1 MKKTHTFF
9 TFVTLC
15 TGIIGFA
22 GANTPANTPG
32 QTTIQTTVSVPSM
45 LDINDEYTYIVQK
58 INAEMDVIMAEC
70 SALGLK
76 KPEFLTGKQDSNTGR
91 PSSGGDDNSS
101 SGDATP
107 GDSTNNDDEIV
118 FQL

>member
-1 MKKTHTFF
+1 MPRKQNTHITMQRDRGLFVKKTHAFF

-22 GANTPANTPG
+22 RATTPG

-45 LDINDEYTYIVQK
+45 LDINDEYTYIVKK
-58 INAEMDVIMAEC
+58 IDAEMDVIMAEC

-76 KPEFLTGKQDSNTGR
+76 KPEFLTSTLQQNT
-91 PSSGGDDNSS
+91 DYC
-101 SGDATP
+101 
-107 GDSTNNDDEIV
+107 
-118 FQL
+118 